1 MIDNGSNDSTKKN
14 QTVGRR
20 SIRSGENK
28 TLNQETPK
36 ADLSRRRISEKR
48 ETPSAKENKSTQRLQ
63 NDPIK
68 YKICLDNTEMVD
80 TPNISPKC
88 RNRRIEPTTY
98 LYSDTM
104 KRRLRRRERAEA
116 QAVEHETLSNSLNIS
131 CSNSKSSSR
140 ASSVVPVQAWY
151 ASHFAC

>member
-1 MIDNGSNDSTKKN
+1 M
-14 QTVGRR
+14 
-20 SIRSGENK
+20 RSGENK
-28 TLNQETPK
+28 TPNQETPK
-36 ADLSRRRISEKR
+36 ADLSRRRIGEKKQ
-48 ETPSAKENKSTQRLQ
+48 TPPKPSTKENESTQRAQ
-63 NDPIK
+63 NNSIK

-116 QAVEHETLSNSLNIS
+116 QTVENGTLSNSLNIS
-131 CSNSKSSSR
+131 CSNSKSPSR
-140 ASSVVPVQAWY
+140 ASSVVPHTTY
-151 ASHFAC
+151 NCR